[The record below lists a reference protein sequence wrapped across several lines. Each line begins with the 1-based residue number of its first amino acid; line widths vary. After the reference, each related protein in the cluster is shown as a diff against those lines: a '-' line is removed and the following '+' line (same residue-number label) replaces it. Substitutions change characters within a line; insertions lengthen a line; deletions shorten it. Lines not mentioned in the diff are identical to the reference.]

1 MPMAGMSNQ
10 PYVFAVLVLLGFF
23 SITAASVI
31 GIRALRRHR
40 RRANYLGEQTP
51 PSSRET
57 T

>member
-51 PSSRET
+51 PPSRET